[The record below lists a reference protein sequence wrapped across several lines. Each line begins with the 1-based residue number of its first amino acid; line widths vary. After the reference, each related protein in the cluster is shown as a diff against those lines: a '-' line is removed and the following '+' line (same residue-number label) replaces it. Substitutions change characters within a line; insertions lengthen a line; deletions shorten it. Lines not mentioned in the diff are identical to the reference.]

1 MVEILIFN
9 YVPFIAFVRYILP
22 IKLKLKFDPIHW
34 NTQNVSPN
42 EENCKEILVIY
53 FLCMNAIIE
62 IVRKAKYKYNEYCL
76 IFLN

>member
-42 EENCKEILVIY
+42 EENCKEILVI
-53 FLCMNAIIE
+53 
-62 IVRKAKYKYNEYCL
+62 
-76 IFLN
+76 